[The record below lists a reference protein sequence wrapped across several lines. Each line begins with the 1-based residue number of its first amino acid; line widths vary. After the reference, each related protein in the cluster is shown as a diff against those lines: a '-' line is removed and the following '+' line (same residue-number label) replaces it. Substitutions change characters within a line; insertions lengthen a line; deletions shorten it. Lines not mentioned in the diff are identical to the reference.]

1 MVGVGVSTKFPGKI
15 ARASVPQPTRRT
27 WRATFTGACCYTGAA
42 GGRLMPR
49 IIVTNN
55 DQRREYDLRA
65 VNTVGR
71 HPDNTL
77 QILDRIVSK
86 EHAQILRQPDG
97 RFLYRD
103 LGSLNGSFFRG
114 ERLTER
120 LLQDGDEIALGSSR
134 LIYLERPSDSL
145 LQKVTI
151 SPTVTETMIR
161 QRIAPTS
168 TSREFLPEREIR
180 DEQVLRRDYEKLRL
194 AHELGR
200 SIGLEVN
207 LDVLLEKI
215 IMKAFELIPADR
227 GVILLMA
234 DGTPEPRIAKTR
246 DGKNEDIVLSK
257 SILAEVVQNKAA
269 VLSSDATMDSRFSG
283 AQSIIMQGIRS
294 TMTVPL
300 LHHDELLGIMHL
312 DSMIATNA
320 FVEKDLQIF
329 ASIANQAAVAIH
341 NSNLARQI
349 EHEAKT
355 RAQFQ
360 RLLSPNLVDQVVQGR
375 LQLEKGGALS
385 EVTMLFSDIR
395 GFTSMSEARA
405 PHEIVR
411 LLNEYFELMVDV
423 IFRYEGTLDKFVGDE
438 IVALFGA
445 PVAMPT
451 AELKA
456 VQCALDMM
464 TALTEF
470 NETRL
475 AAGEEPIRIGI
486 GINTGPVVTGAIGS
500 SRALQYTA
508 IGDAVNIASRLC
520 SIAKPGEII
529 ISDATYQKVR
539 HDVAVAPLPPVRVKG
554 KSEELRIYSTM
565 GLRKRGWSSETTKP
579 G

>member
-1 MVGVGVSTKFPGKI
+1 
-15 ARASVPQPTRRT
+15 
-27 WRATFTGACCYTGAA
+27 
-42 GGRLMPR
+42 MPR
-49 IIVTNN
+49 VIVTGS
-55 DQRREYDLRA
+55 DQQRDYELRPL
-65 VNTVGR
+65 NTIGR

-86 EHAQILRQPDG
+86 EHAQIIRQPDG
-97 RFLYRD
+97 RFLFRD

-114 ERLTER
+114 ERLTDR
-120 LLQDGDEIALGSSR
+120 LLEEGDEITLGSTTIR
-134 LIYLERPSDSL
+134 YVDLDPSDSM

-151 SPTVTETMIR
+151 SPSATETLIR
-161 QRIAPTS
+161 QRLKAPPTS
-168 TSREFLPEREIR
+168 HEFQPERDIFDSE
-180 DEQVLRRDYEKLRL
+180 VLRRDYEKLRL

-227 GVILLMA
+227 GVILLME
-234 DGTPEPRIAKTR
+234 DGVPMPRIAKTR
-246 DGKNEDIVLSK
+246 HGKNEQIVLST
-257 SILAEVVQNKAA
+257 SILNEVVQNKAA
-269 VLSSDATMDSRFSG
+269 VLSSDATMDSRFSS
-283 AQSIIMQGIRS
+283 AQSVIMQGIRS

-300 LHHDELLGIMHL
+300 LHHDVLLGIMHL

-329 ASIANQAAVAIH
+329 ASIASQAGVAIH

-349 EHEAKT
+349 EQDAKT
-355 RAQFQ
+355 RVQFQ
-360 RLLSPNLVDQVVQGR
+360 RLLSPNLVDQVVKGK

-395 GFTSMSEARA
+395 GFTSMSESRA
-405 PHEIVR
+405 PQEIVR

-423 IFRYEGTLDKFVGDE
+423 LFKYEGTLDKFVGDE

-445 PVAMPT
+445 PVSMPK

-464 TALTEF
+464 KALSEF
-470 NETRL
+470 NRL
-475 AAGEEPIRIGI
+475 RVNEGQEEIRVGI
-486 GINTGPVVTGAIGS
+486 GINTGMVVTGAIGS

-508 IGDAVNIASRLC
+508 IGDPMNTASRLC
-520 SIAKPGEII
+520 SVAKPGEII
-529 ISDATYQKVR
+529 LSEATYQKVKNE
-539 HDVAVAPLPPVRVKG
+539 VAVVPMDAVRVKG
-554 KSEELRIYSTM
+554 KADPLRIYNAV
-565 GLRKRGWSSETTKP
+565 GLRNKEWRSESTKP
-579 G
+579 R